1 MNKTFVWGHRGAG
14 FRDVQNTLSSF
25 KLAIDMGV
33 DGIKTEAQLSKD
45 REVFLTFQQSLKTN
59 GEIIPVNELDSNKI
73 KKYKLE
79 NGESIPTLTELF
91 NKFKKNKIRYNFD
104 IKEPEIGIRII
115 EIARE
120 FNIIDKIEISKTS
133 MDASP
138 LPKIFSKIREFDKN
152 VILINSVFLKYS
164 NIEEKHLEFEDMK
177 KLNIQ
182 GINVNYNFANFELFK
197 KIIDKGFKFCVW
209 GVLFNRS
216 MEKFLKMNH
225 QGRYI
230 DAMMSN
236 FPARLVKLRDKI
248 QGNGKIL

>member
-1 MNKTFVWGHRGAG
+1 MRKTFIWGHRGAG
-14 FRDVQNTLSSF
+14 FRGVQNTLSSF
-25 KLAIDMGV
+25 QKAIDMGV

-59 GEIIPVNELDSNKI
+59 GETIPFNELDSKKI

-79 NGESIPTLTELF
+79 NGESIPTLSELF
-91 NKFKKNKIRYNFD
+91 NKFNKHKIRYNFD
-104 IKEPEIGIRII
+104 FKLPEIGIRII

-120 FNIIDKIEISKTS
+120 YNIIDKIEISKSS
-133 MDASP
+133 MDSSS

-152 VILINSVFLKYS
+152 VTLVNSVFLKYS
-164 NIEEKHLEFEDMK
+164 NIEEKHLELESMK
-177 KLNIQ
+177 KLNVQ
-182 GINVNYNFANFELFK
+182 GINVNYNFANYELFK
-197 KIIDKGFKFCVW
+197 KVIDKGFQFCVW

-216 MEKFLKMNH
+216 MEKFLRMNY

-248 QGNGKIL
+248 QSN

>member
-25 KLAIDMGV
+25 QLAIDMGV

-45 REVFLTFQQSLKTN
+45 REVFLTFQQSLKLN
-59 GEIIPVNELDSNKI
+59 GEAVPVNELDSNKI

-79 NGESIPTLTELF
+79 NGESIPTLPELF
-91 NKFKKNKIRYNFD
+91 NKLKKYKIRYNFD
-104 IKEPEIGIRII
+104 IKAPEIGIRII

-120 FNIIDKIEISKTS
+120 FNLSDKIEIAKSS
-133 MDASP
+133 MDSSP
-138 LPKIFSKIREFDKN
+138 LSKIFAKIREFDKN
-152 VILINSVFLKYS
+152 VTLNNSIFLKYS
-164 NIEEKHLEFEDMK
+164 TIAEKHLELKEMK
-177 KLNIQ
+177 NLNIQ

-197 KIIDKGFKFCVW
+197 KVINNGFKFCVW

-216 MEKFLKMNH
+216 MEKFLKMNY
-225 QGRYI
+225 QGRSI

-248 QGNGKIL
+248 QSN

>member
-14 FRDVQNTLSSF
+14 FTGVQNSLSSF
-25 KLAIDMGV
+25 QNAIDMGV

-59 GEIIPVNELDSNKI
+59 GETIPVNELDSYKI

-79 NGESIPTLTELF
+79 NGDSIPTLPELF
-91 NKFKKNKIRYNFD
+91 NKFKKYKIRYNFD
-104 IKEPEIGIRII
+104 IKTPEIGIRII

-120 FNIIDKIEISKTS
+120 LNVIDKIEIAKTS
-133 MDASP
+133 MDPSP

-152 VILINSVFLKYS
+152 VTLINSIFLKYS
-164 NIEEKHLEFEDMK
+164 IIEENHLEFEDMK
-177 KLNIQ
+177 KLNVQ

-197 KIIDKGFKFCVW
+197 KVINKGFKFYVW

-216 MEKFLKMNH
+216 MEKFLKMNY
-225 QGRYI
+225 QGRCI

-236 FPARLVKLRDKI
+236 FPARLVKLRNKI
-248 QGNGKIL
+248 QTN

>member
-1 MNKTFVWGHRGAG
+1 MNKTFIWGHRGAG
-14 FRDVQNTLSSF
+14 FTGIQNTISSF
-25 KLAIDMGV
+25 QKAIDMGV

-59 GEIIPVNELDSNKI
+59 GETIPVNELDSYKI

-79 NGESIPTLTELF
+79 NGESIPTLSELF
-91 NKFKKNKIRYNFD
+91 NKFKNYKIRYNFD
-104 IKEPEIGIRII
+104 IKTPEIGIRII

-120 FNIIDKIEISKTS
+120 FNIIDKIEIAKTS
-133 MDASP
+133 IDSSP
-138 LPKIFSKIREFDKN
+138 LPKIFSKIREFDNN
-152 VILINSVFLKYS
+152 VTLNNSIFLKYS
-164 NIEEKHLEFEDMK
+164 NIEEKHLELESMK

-182 GINVNYNFANFELFK
+182 GINVNYNFADYELFK
-197 KIIDKGFKFCVW
+197 KVINKGFKFCVW

-216 MEKFLKMNH
+216 MEKFLKMNY

-236 FPARLVKLRDKI
+236 FPGRLVKLRNKI
-248 QGNGKIL
+248 QSN